1 MVAVVLRAVGW
12 PAICGVTAAAAA
24 VGACGV
30 IFLSSSASPA
40 LLAIAFVL
48 LAAGAAFTLDEPASS
63 VVDVTPTGPGAQTAV
78 RSLALLVPLCAGL
91 GLVFGYALRAGS
103 LSWAAI
109 GLALAGNVLLGFAI
123 ACVIRRRTGE
133 PGAWAA
139 STVAFILIAPSVFP
153 PAARRIHTFPATAP
167 HPEGLSSDS
176 WWSLIGCACIAAI
189 MASVA
194 GHRLPKRRMHLPY
207 PRVTYP
213 PPNRPRPGGP
223 PRGPARGRGANW
235 PFLDRCHPAASDAE
249 GPGGAPAAKRGRT
262 TWRCGETTATLGR
275 EEGQGPLI
283 KPQRPKGTS
292 HPSRKG
298 RRSFSSQRLSL

>member
-40 LLAIAFVL
+40 LLAIAFAL

-213 PPNRPRPGGP
+213 PPNRPRPAAHRVVP
-223 PRGPARGRGANW
+223 
-235 PFLDRCHPAASDAE
+235 PAAGAQTGHSSIAATLPPATPKVQVERPQRSE
-249 GPGGAPAAKRGRT
+249 GERPGGAARRRPHSAA
-262 TWRCGETTATLGR
+262 
-275 EEGQGPLI
+275 
-283 KPQRPKGTS
+283 
-292 HPSRKG
+292 RKA
-298 RRSFSSQRLSL
+298 RDR

>member
-40 LLAIAFVL
+40 LLAIAFAL

-63 VVDVTPTGPGAQTAV
+63 VVDVTPTGPGAQTAI

-91 GLVFGYALRAGS
+91 GLVLGYALRAGS

-153 PAARRIHTFPATAP
+153 AAARRIHTFPTTAP
-167 HPEGLSSDS
+167 HPEGLSSDA
-176 WWSLIGCACIAAI
+176 WWSLIGGACIAAI

-194 GHRLPKRRMHLPY
+194 GHRLPKRRMHLP
-207 PRVTYP
+207 PR
-213 PPNRPRPGGP
+213 NM
-223 PRGPARGRGANW
+223 
-235 PFLDRCHPAASDAE
+235 S
-249 GPGGAPAAKRGRT
+249 T
-262 TWRCGETTATLGR
+262 TC
-275 EEGQGPLI
+275 
-283 KPQRPKGTS
+283 
-292 HPSRKG
+292 
-298 RRSFSSQRLSL
+298 